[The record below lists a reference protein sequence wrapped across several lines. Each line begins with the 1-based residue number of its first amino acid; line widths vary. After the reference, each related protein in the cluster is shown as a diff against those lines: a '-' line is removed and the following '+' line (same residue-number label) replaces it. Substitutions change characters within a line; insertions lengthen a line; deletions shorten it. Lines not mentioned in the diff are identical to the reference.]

1 MGNSLRVPERLAS
14 GMVMP
19 ELSARRPVRNRGR
32 RRVFLSCL
40 ALSLLGEVGLFA
52 QLDGPGSPGVTAS
65 LIRLFGTN
73 TAFTAQAEVQIL
85 GPDKKERIG
94 LPMVLTR
101 LDSKIRVE
109 VDMAR
114 MRNREQP
121 DALARLAPLGMD
133 RVVSLIR
140 PDQRT
145 TWVAF
150 PKLQS
155 VVKLAMPAAEADAF
169 LKKAKVERTR
179 LAKEKLE
186 GHPCVKQ
193 RVVITD
199 DQGQKHEAT
208 VWVAS
213 DLREF
218 PVCVATREGN
228 DTVVM
233 RFRQVQFTRADA
245 KLFEPPAGCT
255 QYADMQALMAGPA
268 VKYLRGQA
276 SPTPS
281 KSPARPATS
290 SKKKEPQPV
299 RR

>member
-1 MGNSLRVPERLAS
+1 
-14 GMVMP
+14 MVIQ
-19 ELSARRPVRNRGR
+19 ELIARRSIRIRGR
-32 RRVFLSCL
+32 RILLSVLL
-40 ALSLLGEVGLFA
+40 AVGWSGEVGLFA

-85 GPDKKERIG
+85 GADQKERVG

-101 LDSKIRVE
+101 LDSRIRVE

-121 DALARLAPLGMD
+121 DALARLAPLGLD

-140 PDQRT
+140 PEQRT

-155 VVKLAMPAAEADAF
+155 VVKLAMPGAEADAF
-169 LKKAKVERTR
+169 LKRAKVERTG
-179 LAKEKLE
+179 LAKEKME
-186 GHPCVKQ
+186 GHPCLKQ

-208 VWVAS
+208 VWGAT
-213 DLREF
+213 DLRDF

-245 KLFEPPAGCT
+245 KLFEPPAGFT
-255 QYADMQALMAGPA
+255 QYVDMQALMAGPA

-276 SPTPS
+276 SATPS
-281 KSPARPATS
+281 KSPARPATPP
-290 SKKKEPQPV
+290 KKKESQPA